1 MRGILDC
8 IDWFSHDHDQA
19 IFGGMA
25 VVSAGYAIA
34 KAGVLVDGIRK
45 HDAEKIY
52 DGAEGLALSVAATAL
67 YGKFARDPDLSTF

>member
-1 MRGILDC
+1 MSSILER
-8 IDWFSHDHDQA
+8 IDRFSHDHDQP

-25 VVSAGYAIA
+25 VVSAGYAVA

-52 DGAEGLALSVAATAL
+52 DGAEGLAVSIAATAL
-67 YGKFARDPDLSTF
+67 YGKFARDPNLSTF